1 MPPTATMATA
11 TYTANPWQF
20 AGAFY
25 DSTTGLYKF
34 GIRYYDPTLGRWT
47 QQDPLGGS
55 LFDPSTGN
63 RYIYADDDPTNLT
76 DPHGSIS
83 VSGGAIYFTNSD
95 VGFFL
100 LTAATTGAY
109 AIAAALD
116 FVSTLLGG
124 PVATVLVGIL
134 AVIGLPSLGTFAYQV
149 VQAGATGQGAYIG
162 VTFNWFFPNIVSG
175 TWCGCNEHVKT
186 CEDGTFRGKK
196 PVCRDLL
203 EMSHYCPDRLISR
216 M

>member
-1 MPPTATMATA
+1 VLLVPTS
-11 TYTANPWQF
+11 
-20 AGAFY
+20 GFY

-203 EMSHYCPDRLISR
+203 EMSHYCPDWLISR